1 MTTATMPNITGM
13 NFQEAIVTLIGLG
26 IVPNDGLVP
35 TKFNPPAT
43 VGIFDP
49 WPIKIIRQI
58 GNPVGIVTNQEP
70 SAGSQV
76 TVNNVLGPG
85 STYTPPI
92 TLFVNAPPFGVSD
105 QFTAGAYNS

>member
-1 MTTATMPNITGM
+1 MPTMPNIVGLTV
-13 NFQEAIVTLIGLG
+13 QQATTTLILDG
-26 IVPNDGLVP
+26 IIPNDGLVP
-35 TKFNPPAT
+35 TNENPPAT

-49 WPIKIIRQI
+49 WPVKIVRVP
-58 GNPVGIVTNQEP
+58 GSPVGVVTTQIP

-76 TVNNVLGPG
+76 TVTNQLGPG

-92 TLFVNAPPFGVSD
+92 TLIVNAPPFGVVD